1 MATSE
6 RGKGQRRHQEMTLLL
21 LLVLTA
27 GLAGRVRGEDHDTT
41 GDEAIEDEDPALN
54 AGDDDVIPT
63 VDTAFTTLHSPGE
76 EGDITPDDNGLSG
89 EGELNPPLITT
100 GRGNP
105 LHSPGDATDTP
116 PEEDENL
123 EASDLDPLMI
133 IIPLVLLLLLV
144 VIASLAAYT
153 ISRRRA
159 KKHSDPRH
167 LTEDEIL
174 HGCENEKIP
183 MPMFE
188 DDVPSVLELEMEDLE
203 KWMVKDTGR
212 ICVDSAG
219 DER

>member
-89 EGELNPPLITT
+89 EGELNPPLIT
-100 GRGNP
+100 
-105 LHSPGDATDTP
+105 SDATDTP